1 MNYSVTEKNTTK
13 FQNRQFVDLDLNFK
27 RNPITNDVV
36 SKKGQNAIKQSIKN
50 LVLTRIGEKLFNPI
64 VGSYVYNLLFDNIVP
79 ETTIALQTSI
89 EDVINTYEPRAIV
102 NQVIV
107 DPDPNNN
114 GYLITLIISI
124 LFISDFSSKWDTF
137 DNFSKVFG
145 FIIKATLADFFLL

>member
-102 NQVIV
+102 NQVMV
-107 DPDPNNN
+107 DPDSNNN
-114 GYLITLIISI
+114 GYLITLIVS
-124 LFISDFSSKWDTF
+124 FVNSPEPTA
-137 DNFSKVFG
+137 VE
-145 FIIKATLADFFLL
+145 FFLERLR

>member
-1 MNYSVTEKNTTK
+1 MNYSIAEKNTTK

-50 LVLTRIGEKLFNPI
+50 LVLTRIGEKLFNPL

-89 EDVINTYEPRAIV
+89 EDVINTYEPRALV
-102 NQVIV
+102 NHVMV
-107 DPDPNNN
+107 DPDPDNN
-114 GYLITLIISI
+114 GYLITLIVS
-124 LFISDFSSKWDTF
+124 FVNSPEPTA
-137 DNFSKVFG
+137 VE
-145 FIIKATLADFFLL
+145 FFLERLR

>member
-1 MNYSVTEKNTTK
+1 MNYSVTQKNTTK
-13 FQNRQFVDLDLNFK
+13 FQNREFVDLDLNFK
-27 RNPITNDVV
+27 KNPITKDVI

-50 LVLTRIGEKLFNPI
+50 LVLTRIGEKLFSPTI
-64 VGSYVYNLLFDNIVP
+64 GSYVYNLLFDNIVP

-114 GYLITLIISI
+114 GYLITLIIS
-124 LFISDFSSKWDTF
+124 FVNSPEPTA
-137 DNFSKVFG
+137 VE
-145 FIIKATLADFFLL
+145 FFLERLR

>member
-50 LVLTRIGEKLFNPI
+50 LVLTHIGEKLFNPI

-114 GYLITLIISI
+114 GYLITLIIS
-124 LFISDFSSKWDTF
+124 FVNSPEPTA
-137 DNFSKVFG
+137 VE
-145 FIIKATLADFFLL
+145 FFLERLR

>member
-1 MNYSVTEKNTTK
+1 MIYSVTEKNTTR

-50 LVLTRIGEKLFNPI
+50 LVLTRIGEKLFNPL

-102 NQVIV
+102 NQVMV

-114 GYLITLIISI
+114 GYLIVLIVS
-124 LFISDFSSKWDTF
+124 FVNSPEPTT
-137 DNFSKVFG
+137 VE
-145 FIIKATLADFFLL
+145 FFLERLR

>member
-1 MNYSVTEKNTTK
+1 MNYSVTEKNTTR

-89 EDVINTYEPRAIV
+89 EEVINTYEPRAIV

-114 GYLITLIISI
+114 GYLITLIIS
-124 LFISDFSSKWDTF
+124 FVNSPEPTA
-137 DNFSKVFG
+137 VE
-145 FIIKATLADFFLL
+145 FFLERLR

>member
-13 FQNRQFVDLDLNFK
+13 FQNRQFIDLDLNFK

-102 NQVIV
+102 NQVMV
-107 DPDPNNN
+107 DPDSNNN
-114 GYLITLIISI
+114 GYLITLIVS
-124 LFISDFSSKWDTF
+124 FVNSPEPTA
-137 DNFSKVFG
+137 VE
-145 FIIKATLADFFLL
+145 FFLERLR

>member
-114 GYLITLIISI
+114 GYLITLIKS
-124 LFISDFSSKWDTF
+124 FVNSPEPTA
-137 DNFSKVFG
+137 VE
-145 FIIKATLADFFLL
+145 FFLERLR

>member
-13 FQNRQFVDLDLNFK
+13 FQNRQFIDLDLNFK
-27 RNPITNDVV
+27 KNPITNDIV

-50 LVLTRIGEKLFNPI
+50 LVLTRIGEKLFNPL

-107 DPDPNNN
+107 EPDSNNN
-114 GYLITLIISI
+114 GYLITLIVS
-124 LFISDFSSKWDTF
+124 FVNSPEPTA
-137 DNFSKVFG
+137 VE
-145 FIIKATLADFFLL
+145 FFLERLR

>member
-50 LVLTRIGEKLFNPI
+50 LVLTRIGEKLFNPL

-107 DPDPNNN
+107 EPDSNNN
-114 GYLITLIISI
+114 GYLITLIVS
-124 LFISDFSSKWDTF
+124 FVNSPEPTA
-137 DNFSKVFG
+137 VE
-145 FIIKATLADFFLL
+145 FFLERLR

>member
-64 VGSYVYNLLFDNIVP
+64 VGSYVYNLLFDNILR

-114 GYLITLIISI
+114 GYLITLIIS
-124 LFISDFSSKWDTF
+124 FVNSPEPTA
-137 DNFSKVFG
+137 VE
-145 FIIKATLADFFLL
+145 FFLERLR

>member
-1 MNYSVTEKNTTK
+1 MNYSVTEKNTTR

-102 NQVIV
+102 NQVMV

-114 GYLITLIISI
+114 GYLITLIVS
-124 LFISDFSSKWDTF
+124 FVNSPEPTA
-137 DNFSKVFG
+137 VE
-145 FIIKATLADFFLL
+145 FFLERLR

>member
-1 MNYSVTEKNTTK
+1 MNYSVTEKNTTR

-50 LVLTRIGEKLFNPI
+50 LVLTRIGEKLFNPL

-114 GYLITLIISI
+114 GYLITLIVS
-124 LFISDFSSKWDTF
+124 FVNSPEPTA
-137 DNFSKVFG
+137 VE
-145 FIIKATLADFFLL
+145 FFLERLR

>member
-1 MNYSVTEKNTTK
+1 MNYSVTEKNTTR

-107 DPDPNNN
+107 QPDSDNN
-114 GYLITLIISI
+114 GYLIVLIVS
-124 LFISDFSSKWDTF
+124 FVNSPEPTT
-137 DNFSKVFG
+137 VE
-145 FIIKATLADFFLL
+145 FFLERLR

>member
-114 GYLITLIISI
+114 GYLITLIIS
-124 LFISDFSSKWDTF
+124 FVNSPEPTA
-137 DNFSKVFG
+137 VE
-145 FIIKATLADFFLL
+145 FFLERLR

>member
-1 MNYSVTEKNTTK
+1 MNYSVTEKNTTR

-50 LVLTRIGEKLFNPI
+50 LVLTRIVEKLFNPL

-114 GYLITLIISI
+114 GYLITLIIS
-124 LFISDFSSKWDTF
+124 FVNSPEPTA
-137 DNFSKVFG
+137 VE
-145 FIIKATLADFFLL
+145 FFLERLR

>member
-1 MNYSVTEKNTTK
+1 MNYSVTEKNTTR

-114 GYLITLIISI
+114 GYLITLIIS
-124 LFISDFSSKWDTF
+124 FVNSPEPTA
-137 DNFSKVFG
+137 VE
-145 FIIKATLADFFLL
+145 FFLERLR

>member
-1 MNYSVTEKNTTK
+1 MNYSVTEKNTTR

-50 LVLTRIGEKLFNPI
+50 LVLTRIGEKLFNPL

-89 EDVINTYEPRAIV
+89 EDVINTYEPRVYLIDVGVISMDYQTYQVTILYSIV
-102 NQVIV
+102 NN
-107 DPDPNNN
+107 PDPVDTQE
-114 GYLITLIISI
+114 LE
-124 LFISDFSSKWDTF
+124 FSLER
-137 DNFSKVFG
+137 
-145 FIIKATLADFFLL
+145 IR